1 MIEIEE
7 YLDAQGQSPFGAW
20 FDKLDSQAALK
31 VTTYL
36 ARIET
41 GNTSRLKAL
50 GDGISECRI
59 NWGPGIR
66 IYLAWDGQR
75 LVILLG
81 GGTKRRQSKDIDNAK
96 SAWKDYKSR
105 KRKDRK

>member
-1 MIEIEE
+1 MVEIEE
-7 YLDAQGQSPFGAW
+7 YLDADGSSPFGVW

-31 VTTYL
+31 VATYL

-41 GNTSRLKAL
+41 GNTSQLKAL
-50 GDGISECRI
+50 GGGISECRI

-66 IYLAWDGQR
+66 IYLAWDGIR

-81 GGTKRRQSKDIDNAK
+81 GGTKRRPSKDIDAAK
-96 SAWKDYKSR
+96 SAWKDYKAR
-105 KRKDRK
+105 KRKDGK